1 MSKREILLGL
11 IKELFEKHKVRGG
24 AIELCPISVLVD
36 TTYCVSIINGLGR
49 LLVTFQK
56 ISYAKKGLKTLYLDD
71 LIYGCFSCLA
81 APLGLILSITTR
93 G

>member
-36 TTYCVSIINGLGR
+36 TTY
-49 LLVTFQK
+49 
-56 ISYAKKGLKTLYLDD
+56 
-71 LIYGCFSCLA
+71 
-81 APLGLILSITTR
+81 
-93 G
+93 